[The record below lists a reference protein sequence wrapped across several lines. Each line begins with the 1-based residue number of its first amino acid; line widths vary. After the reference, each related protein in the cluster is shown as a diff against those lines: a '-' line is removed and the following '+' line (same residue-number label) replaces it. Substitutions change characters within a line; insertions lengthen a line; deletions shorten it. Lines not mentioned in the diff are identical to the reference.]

1 MGQRYMIN
9 FDSESGPRLQTDILV
24 IGSGDA
30 GLRAA
35 IEAAERYKV
44 TVITKGDIKD
54 SSTAHAQGGIAVALS
69 EEDTIS
75 SHVEDTLMAGDG
87 LCDEVAVREMVREG
101 IDRVRELIEW
111 GAHFDSE
118 NGKLSF
124 GLEGAHRRRRII
136 HARGDATGEETQN
149 VLIRR
154 AMDTPNIELIKH
166 TFAIE
171 LITVDDRCCGCVV
184 LLPDGRIGCIFAKAV
199 ILASGGLGQIYK
211 YTSNPDVAT
220 GDGYAMAYRAG
231 CILTD
236 MEFVQ
241 FHPTVMC
248 LHGAPRFLISEAVR
262 GEGAIL
268 INSKGERFMPRYDPR
283 AELAPRDIVS
293 RAVWIEMHRTKN
305 ECVYLDVTH
314 LDPEFVKRRFPTI
327 YRACWQMGL
336 NITTDLIPVQAAA
349 HFMMGGVKTDL
360 RSATSLKGLFA
371 CGEVACTGVH
381 GANRLASNSLLERL
395 VFGKRAG
402 SAAARFIAEND
413 IQLDPIKASWHGT
426 KQGEEIDVEEA
437 MEEIR
442 DLMWKAAGI
451 IRDGPTMRRVVEYLD
466 SLNYTPHDMR
476 RESFELYNMLQNS
489 RLILHAA
496 LRRTESRG
504 AHFRSDFP
512 EKDEKN
518 WRKHI
523 CIQMENGE
531 VKLRCY
537 PK

>member
-1 MGQRYMIN
+1 MDQRYMVN
-9 FDSESGPRLQTDILV
+9 FDSESGPHLQTDILV

-35 IEAAERYKV
+35 IEAAKSYKV

-69 EEDTIS
+69 EEDTIN

-87 LCDEVAVREMVREG
+87 LCNEAAVREMVREG
-101 IDRVRELIEW
+101 IDRVKELIEW

-149 VLIRR
+149 VLVQR
-154 AMDTPNIELIKH
+154 AMDTPNIELMKH
-166 TFAIE
+166 TFAID
-171 LITVDDRCCGCVV
+171 LITIGDRCCGCVV
-184 LLPDGRIGCIFAKAV
+184 LFPDGRIGCIFAQAV

-231 CILTD
+231 CVLTD

-314 LDPEFVKRRFPTI
+314 LDPEFVKKRFPTI
-327 YRACWQMGL
+327 YRACSEMGL

-381 GANRLASNSLLERL
+381 GANRLASNSLLEGL

-402 SAAARFIAEND
+402 SAATRFVAENGIEFD
-413 IQLDPIKASWHGT
+413 QIRISWQET
-426 KQGEEIDVEEA
+426 TPGEEIEVERTID
-437 MEEIR
+437 EIR
-442 DLMWKAAGI
+442 DLMWGAAGI
-451 IRDGPTMRRVVEYLD
+451 IRDGPTMQRVLEYLNG
-466 SLNYTPHDMR
+466 LNYTPRDMK
-476 RESFELYNMLQNS
+476 REAFELCNMLRNS

-504 AHFRSDFP
+504 THFRSDFP
-512 EKDEKN
+512 EKDEVN

-523 CIQMENGE
+523 CIQRENGE
-531 VKLRCY
+531 VKLRCC

>member
-1 MGQRYMIN
+1 MDPRYMVN

-35 IEAAERYKV
+35 IEAAGSCKV
-44 TVITKGDIKD
+44 TVVTKGDIKD

-69 EEDTIS
+69 EEDTIN

-87 LCDEVAVREMVREG
+87 LCNEAAVKEMVREG

-124 GLEGAHRRRRII
+124 GLEAAHRRRRII
-136 HARGDATGEETQN
+136 HAGGDATGEETQN
-149 VLIRR
+149 VLVQR
-154 AMDTPNIELIKH
+154 AANTPNIELIKH
-166 TFAIE
+166 TFAID
-171 LITVDDRCCGCVV
+171 LITIDDRCCGCVA
-184 LLPDGRIGCIFAKAV
+184 LFPDGQIGCIFAQAV

-231 CILTD
+231 CVLTD

-268 INSKGERFMPRYDPR
+268 VNSKGERFMPRYDPR

-327 YRACWQMGL
+327 YRACSEMGL

-360 RSATSLKGLFA
+360 RSTTSLKGLFA

-381 GANRLASNSLLERL
+381 GANRLASNSLLEGL

-402 SAAARFIAEND
+402 STATRFVAENG
-413 IQLDPIKASWHGT
+413 IELDRIKVSWHKT
-426 KQGEEIDVEEA
+426 KPEGEIEVEKA
-437 MEEIR
+437 VEEIR
-442 DLMWKAAGI
+442 DLMWGAAGI
-451 IRDGPTMRRVVEYLD
+451 IRDGSTMRKTLEYLAG
-466 SLNYTPHDMR
+466 LNYTPRDMK
-476 RESFELYNMLQNS
+476 REAFELCNMLQNS
-489 RLILHAA
+489 KLILHAA
-496 LRRTESRG
+496 LKRTESRG

-512 EKDEKN
+512 EKDEVN

-523 CIQMENGE
+523 CIQRENGE
-531 VKLRCY
+531 VKLRCC

>member
-381 GANRLASNSLLERL
+381 GANRLASNSLLEGL